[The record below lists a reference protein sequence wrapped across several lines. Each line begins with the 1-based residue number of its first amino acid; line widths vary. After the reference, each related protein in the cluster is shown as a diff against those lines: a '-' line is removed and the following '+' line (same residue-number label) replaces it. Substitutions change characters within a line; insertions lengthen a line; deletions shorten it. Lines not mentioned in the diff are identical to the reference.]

1 MLIEKIIILSVS
13 ILNMFNTTK
22 ITKPTKGGNCP
33 TVTKFILQKEVN
45 LLQLHL
51 LQPLIVILV
60 KYIVMLFEAF

>member
-1 MLIEKIIILSVS
+1 MVRANFF
-13 ILNMFNTTK
+13 ILNNIWLMITK
-22 ITKPTKGGNCP
+22 ITKPTKGGNCL

-60 KYIVMLFEAF
+60 MYIVMLFEAF